1 MQRPSGVGKE
11 GRGNP
16 NGREIYCAN
25 WWDDMPSVPYGK
37 GDVRKAVGQC
47 FDSDGWRNIKEAMWA
62 FGSSGSHVLLSCI
75 AQLYTL
81 LAVLSGP
88 KWRAMLESY
97 RKMWRSLTR

>member
-37 GDVRKAVGQC
+37 GDVRKAVGLC
-47 FDSDGWRNIKEAMWA
+47 LTVIDGGISKRPCWPLVTVGAIMHL
-62 FGSSGSHVLLSCI
+62 GMGC
-75 AQLYTL
+75 
-81 LAVLSGP
+81 
-88 KWRAMLESY
+88 
-97 RKMWRSLTR
+97 